1 MRLFR
6 AVRAAAT
13 RRGGPQACPAGCD
26 PASDGRSDYS
36 TVHYTFIDSLRHPF
50 QRLRST
56 PCYGLPQQFVG
67 SLGGSRH
74 ARSRLRFVVLC
85 CRQSQRGL
93 PGLQRQQRVPAEQRQ
108 SGSGSFRA
116 LRPASARLFF
126 KVKGE
131 KSNVK
136 GSGYGQNFCLSANI
150 PGLFA
155 LSVNS
160 AFKTVSGRRPVAGRL
175 PDRPSAFETGSDFS
189 CLCQKI
195 CIFIVGKPLPN
206 RMLPSACR
214 DRYPRPGRPDA
225 ERPLPCESQHRQP

>member
-26 PASDGRSDYS
+26 PASDYS

-50 QRLRST
+50 QRLHST

-155 LSVNS
+155 LSADS
-160 AFKTVSGRRPVAGRL
+160 GFKMVSGTRPVADCV
-175 PDRPSAFETGSDFS
+175 PDRPSALKTGSDFS

-195 CIFIVGKPLPN
+195 CIFIVGKPLPPA
-206 RMLPSACR
+206 RR
-214 DRYPRPGRPDA
+214 DRYPRPDRPDA